1 MPLYPLAVMVM
12 LAGTEDA
19 AEAGSVTRQL
29 PWATA
34 DVRTLPRQDTETVLP
49 TLLLANPHSGTGWSR
64 WRTMEEPKMS
74 GSESGG
80 GGGGAA
86 AAAAALEAAVAA
98 VVAASSTR
106 TQQAR
111 MAAQR

>member
-1 MPLYPLAVMVM
+1 MVM

-29 PWATA
+29 PWVTA
-34 DVRTLPRQDTETVLP
+34 EVRTLPRQDTETVLP

-64 WRTMEEPKMS
+64 WRTIEEPKMS
-74 GSESGG
+74 GSESG

-86 AAAAALEAAVAA
+86 AAAAALEAAAVA
-98 VVAASSTR
+98 VVAASSAR

-111 MAAQR
+111 MAA